1 MGAPNYFSESSEM
14 ESSGNEKAPK
24 IPKEP
29 NLAKPSEPKPD
40 EPPSP
45 NPPKLE

>member
-29 NLAKPSEPKPD
+29 NLAKPFEPVALRPTGQY
-40 EPPSP
+40 
-45 NPPKLE
+45 PPKLE